1 VKFPNFSLG
10 DDSLDGIGSTHET
23 GTVFGNH
30 SAGARFDLSVI
41 VIAHNEEALILDSLS
56 SALNACKS
64 ARDSGLLNSFEVIC
78 VDAASNDATNSNAQ
92 ALPVTVFRIPKRAP
106 HGPGAAR
113 FVGYT
118 FSHGNYVLFLD
129 GDCILSEIWLR
140 EALTFLHG
148 STAAAVDG
156 NIDQAVERDT
166 SLAAELIGA
175 TKQSWV
181 YRPTQVETVGQ
192 AIFRRDVLEKIGP
205 HDPFL
210 RGGEDREL
218 SQRARLAGY
227 LLTRIPGIS
236 VSHYWAGKARRLS
249 RVAYLKSVIVWS
261 YGDGQSVRKHWKN
274 GVIRAEQRVRYL
286 RWRTALQYERLLLVT
301 ASILS
306 VALAI
311 WFVSVWFFVAA
322 GITSLALMLL
332 REERGEVSAVK
343 GESLFASCVVLV
355 RHFSLIFGLLRGTHP
370 LSAYPLSLVNSVD
383 R

>member
-1 VKFPNFSLG
+1 MKFPNFSLG
-10 DDSLDGIGSTHET
+10 DNSLDSIRSTHEA
-23 GTVFGNH
+23 GTVLGNP
-30 SAGARFDLSVI
+30 SGGGRFDLSVI
-41 VIAHNEEALILDSLS
+41 VIAHNEEALISDCLI
-56 SALNACKS
+56 SALEACKS
-64 ARDSGLLNSFEVIC
+64 ARGSGLLSSFEVIC
-78 VDAASNDATNSNAQ
+78 VDAGSNDATNSNARK
-92 ALPVTVFRIPKRAP
+92 LPVTILRIPEWSP

-118 FSHGNYVLFLD
+118 FSRGNYVLFLD
-129 GDCILSEIWLR
+129 GDCIVSEIWLR

-156 NIDQAVERDT
+156 NIEQAVEPDT
-166 SLAAELIGA
+166 SFAAELIVA

-181 YRPTQVETVGQ
+181 DRPTQVETVGQ
-192 AIFRRDVLEKIGP
+192 AIFRRDVLETIGP

-227 LLTRIPGIS
+227 SLIRIPAIS
-236 VSHYWAGKARRLS
+236 VLHYWAGKARRLS

-274 GVIRAEQRVRYL
+274 DLIRSEQRVRYL
-286 RWRTALQYERLLLVT
+286 RWRTALQYERLLLLA

-306 VALAI
+306 VALAL
-311 WFVSVWFFVAA
+311 WLGSVWFFVVA
-322 GITSLALMLL
+322 GITSLAFMLL
-332 REERGEVSAVK
+332 REEK
-343 GESLFASCVVLV
+343 GELRVGHRDSLFASCVVVV
-355 RHFSLIFGLLRGTHP
+355 RHISLIFGLLRGTRP
-370 LSAYPLSLVNSVD
+370 LDEYPLSTVNSVD